1 MKPIDPRLLRRAT
14 AARGYLLVSGLIG
27 LLQIACILV
36 FSWAVAQCVAGALM
50 QHLTWNESLHL
61 VALAAAA
68 QAIRA
73 LLAYAWNVSSEFA
86 AAKVK
91 AQLREQMAERF
102 AALGPAWL
110 ASRSAPQLTTVYGRG
125 LDALD
130 GYFSKF
136 LPQLVL
142 TVISVPVFLFVL
154 WREDLPS
161 AITVGVTLPLIP
173 IFMILIGWYTQR
185 VQNSEWEASRTLS
198 GHFVDVVTG
207 LSTLKVFGRQ
217 WHQRD
222 VISTVTD
229 HYRQRTMRVLGISFM
244 SGFVLELASTLA
256 VALVA
261 VSIGTR
267 LIGGE
272 IDLYTGLFVL
282 LIAPEA
288 FSPLRLVGSHYH
300 AATEG
305 ISAADDALSVL
316 DEPDSRPGAHPA
328 APIRSA
334 SHDAITASAESP
346 SSRRPADLRLEDICV
361 SRGDVE
367 LQPVTLRAEAGRLTV
382 VSGPSGA
389 GKSSIFAA
397 LLGFAPA
404 TGQVIW
410 QGERIDLE
418 RDAPLRPFI
427 AWSGQRTDL
436 FPGTIASNVA
446 LGLNSGDHVDADLLR
461 RCLRL
466 AGAGRL
472 DLDQV
477 IDPVGGGISGGQ
489 AQRVCIAR
497 AYYRAFSHD
506 CRIVLLDEPTSA
518 VDEQT
523 EREMIAGMR
532 TMAQDG
538 RVVVVISHRPRV
550 IAAADARVSIAAQPT
565 GRAGGAVAS
574 ASSASRDERDGVV
587 A

>member
-1 MKPIDPRLLRRAT
+1 M
-14 AARGYLLVSGLIG
+14 LVSGLIG

-50 QHLTWNESLHL
+50 QHLTWGESLRL
-61 VALAAAA
+61 VGLAAVA
-68 QAIRA
+68 QGLRA
-73 LLAYAWNVSSEFA
+73 LLAYAWNVSSEVA
-86 AAKVK
+86 AATVK
-91 AQLREQMAERF
+91 AQLREQMAQKF

-110 ASRSAPQLTTVYGRG
+110 SSRSAPQLTTVYGRG

-142 TVISVPVFLFVL
+142 TAISVPVFLVVL

-161 AITVGVTLPLIP
+161 AITVGITLPLIP
-173 IFMILIGWYTQR
+173 VFMILIGWYTQR

-222 VISTVTD
+222 VISAVTD
-229 HYRQRTMRVLGISFM
+229 RYRQRTMRVLGISFM

-267 LIGGE
+267 LIGGG

-316 DEPDSRPGAHPA
+316 DEPEPEPGAATHPTPSLRWA
-328 APIRSA
+328 T
-334 SHDAITASAESP
+334 DDVTMASAEP
-346 SSRRPADLRLEDICV
+346 TSSLRLDDV
-361 SRGDVE
+361 RVTRGDVE
-367 LQPVTLRAEAGRLTV
+367 LQPVSLRAEAGQLTV

-389 GKSSIFAA
+389 GKSSVFAA

-404 TGQVIW
+404 TGAVSW
-410 QGERIDLE
+410 QAGRIDLA
-418 RDAPLRPFI
+418 RDAPLRANI
-427 AWSGQRTDL
+427 AWAGQQSDL
-436 FPGTIASNVA
+436 FPGTIATNVA
-446 LGLNSGDHVDADLLR
+446 LGVDPDEPADPEQVR

-472 DLDQV
+472 DPDQM
-477 IDPVGGGISGGQ
+477 IDPIGGGISGGQ

-497 AYYRAFSHD
+497 AYYRAFSRD

-523 EREMIAGMR
+523 ERDMIAGMHTVAR
-532 TMAQDG
+532 DG
-538 RVVVVISHRPRV
+538 RVVIAISHRPRV
-550 IAAADARVSIAAQPT
+550 IAAADARVCVAAQPASP
-565 GRAGGAVAS
+565 AGGLGDAGADD
-574 ASSASRDERDGVV
+574 SSTTDDQRSGVV